1 MRKVI
6 VAKLCLALILILTTF
21 AFQPAFA
28 QSVDVNIRIGTSLNN
43 GRSITCSQGE
53 RLLRL
58 RGFRDIRRVDC
69 RGRFFVYRSSLGI
82 RRFEVTLSSR
92 DGRVVDMRRIR
103 R

>member
-1 MRKVI
+1 MGNFV
-6 VAKLCLALILILTTF
+6 VAKLCLALILMTF
-21 AFQPAFA
+21 VTQPAFA

-58 RGFRDIRRVDC
+58 RGFRDIRRIDC
-69 RGRFFVYRSSLGI
+69 RGRFFIYRAWLGI
-82 RRFEVTLSSR
+82 RRFEVALNSR
-92 DGRVVDMRRIR
+92 DGRVVDMRPIR

>member
-1 MRKVI
+1 MRNFL
-6 VAKLCLALILILTTF
+6 VAKLCLALMLMTF
-21 AFQPAFA
+21 ASQPSFA
-28 QSVDVNIRIGTSLNN
+28 QSVNVDIRIGTSLNN

-69 RGRFFVYRSSLGI
+69 RGRFYIYRANLGI
-82 RRFEVTLSSR
+82 RRFEVALNSR